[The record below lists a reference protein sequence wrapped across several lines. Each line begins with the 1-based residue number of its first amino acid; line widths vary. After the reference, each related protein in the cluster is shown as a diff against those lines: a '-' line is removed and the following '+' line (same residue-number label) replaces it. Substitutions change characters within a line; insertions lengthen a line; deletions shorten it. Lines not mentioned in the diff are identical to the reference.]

1 MSRIRVLHLSRGRE
15 WRGGERQVCLLARTQ
30 RAGHEVDP
38 AVLTAGGSALA
49 TALIPAAVPTLPVPW
64 RWALDPRAAWAA
76 LGAVRAWQ
84 RAAPGPALLH
94 AHDSHALQLGLL
106 LARLGR
112 LPLVAT
118 RRSDTPAGALWRRAG
133 RVIAL
138 SPAVQRRLLVAGV
151 AGDRVAVVPTAV
163 DLEALMQRPA
173 PPGPPGPDLVAVGAL
188 TPEKG
193 QATLLDAFALVARRI
208 PAARLTI
215 LGDGPERAALAE
227 RAARLG
233 LTAAVTWLGEVPDA
247 TGWIRGAALLVHPS
261 RREALG
267 TAVLE
272 AMALGVP
279 VVASATGGL
288 VDLLGDDHGRLVP
301 PGDPVALSAAIL
313 DLLAAPETAARL
325 ARRARERVREHDAAR
340 VAARTAAVYRSALI
354 QP

>member
-1 MSRIRVLHLSRGRE
+1 MTPIRVLHLSRGRE
-15 WRGGERQVCLLARTQ
+15 WRGGERQVRLLARTQ
-30 RAGHEVDP
+30 GSGSEVEP
-38 AVLTAGGSALA
+38 TVLSSATSALA
-49 TALIPAAVPTLPVPW
+49 AALAADAVATRHVPW
-64 RWALDPRAAWAA
+64 RWSLDPRAVWSA
-76 LGAVRAWQ
+76 LRVVRAW
-84 RAAPGPALLH
+84 RGAGPGPALLH

-106 LARLGR
+106 LSRLGR
-112 LPLVAT
+112 LPLVAN
-118 RRSDTPAGALWRRAG
+118 RRSDTPAGALWRQPA

-138 SPAVQRRLLVAGV
+138 SAPVLRRLEAAGV
-151 AGDRVAVVPTAV
+151 SAERLVVIPTAV
-163 DLEALMQRPA
+163 ELAALEPHVA
-173 PPGPPGPDLVAVGAL
+173 PPGPRAPNLVAVGAL
-188 TPEKG
+188 TPEKDH
-193 QATLLDAFALVARRI
+193 ATLLEAFAIVARQL

-215 LGDGPERAALAE
+215 LGEGPERAALSA
-227 RAARLG
+227 RTSRLG
-233 LTAAVTWLGEVPDA
+233 LTGSVVWPGEVADA
-247 TGWIRGAALLVHPS
+247 PARLARAALLVHPS

-288 VDLLGDDHGRLVP
+288 VDLLGDDHGRLVG
-301 PGDPVALSAAIL
+301 PGDPAALAAAIL